1 MYPNERT
8 KKFEELVHIIIRS
21 NYKMIRMRN
30 EGHATSA
37 EYHALRKNKKEAE
50 RELKEL
56 EARI

>member
-1 MYPNERT
+1 MYPSERT

-21 NYKMIRMRN
+21 NYKMTRMRN
-30 EGHATSA
+30 EGRATSA